1 MTTDRLKDLME
12 LTVRAEKIQLEME
25 QLKGKLELL
34 KDHLEMMR
42 DYEQEGMDDLPDS
55 DKYWELQETM
65 EKNVDLLEDAVS
77 NLEDML
83 DEMDMDEVLESLNEV
98 KDNTLECDLN
108 EDDVD
113 EDDDED
119 EDDDWMMDDEDD
131 EDEDDDRRRSSRSD
145 SGGGGSR
152 RSLFGSVMD
161 DYNDGYRR
169 GRMDAV
175 FGDRYDYIHGVKGS
189 DSYRNGYVTGFEHND
204 THGED

>member
-1 MTTDRLKDLME
+1 MTTDRLNELNE

-42 DYEQEGMDDLPDS
+42 DYEQDGMDDLPDS
-55 DKYWELQETM
+55 DKYWDLQETM
-65 EKNVDLLEDAVS
+65 EKNVDVLDDAVS
-77 NLEDML
+77 QLEEMVDN
-83 DEMDMDEVLESLNEV
+83 MDMDEVLDYLNEV
-98 KDNTLECDLN
+98 KENTLQCDLT

-113 EDDDED
+113 EDEDD
-119 EDDDWMMDDEDD
+119 DDDWMLDDDNNDDDE
-131 EDEDDDRRRSSRSD
+131 EEDRRRINRSRSN
-145 SGGGGSR
+145 GGGSH
-152 RSLFGSVMD
+152 SSGFESIMN

-169 GRMDAV
+169 GRMDAI

-204 THGED
+204 SHCVD